1 MFREPEDS
9 ECGGVVTGIRKRSAA
24 MSGLMFEPVKLGEL
38 ALKNK
43 FVLASLTRG
52 RSGETRVPNDAN
64 VEYYR
69 QRAGF
74 GLVMS
79 EATAISPMGEGWY
92 DSPSL
97 YKPEQVAGWKRVCE
111 AVHGE
116 GGLML
121 AQLWHIGRAGHSSFL
136 PDGQPMVSA
145 SAIKIEGDG
154 VYTADT
160 TKQPHE
166 TPRAL
171 EIGEVEATVR
181 DYKQAALNAKEAG
194 FDGVEVHSANGYL
207 IDQFLQSTSN
217 VRTDAYG
224 GSVENRYRFLKEIFE
239 AVFEVFEPSRVGVKL
254 SPNGVYNGMGSADNI
269 ETFEYVMTE
278 IEKLGLAYV
287 QVMDG
292 LAFGFHE
299 KCPPMTLPD
308 IKKLLKTTPIVANCG
323 YTPESADAAVIAGDA
338 QAVAFGRPTLT
349 NPDYVDRLKNGYPIA
364 ETLPN
369 DQWFGRAE
377 HRLAPEKGYIDFPA
391 KYDPAVTA

>member
-1 MFREPEDS
+1 
-9 ECGGVVTGIRKRSAA
+9 
-24 MSGLMFEPVKLGEL
+24 
-38 ALKNK
+38 
-43 FVLASLTRG
+43 
-52 RSGETRVPNDAN
+52 
-64 VEYYR
+64 
-69 QRAGF
+69 
-74 GLVMS
+74 MS

-121 AQLWHIGRAGHSSFL
+121 AQLWHIGRAGHT
-136 PDGQPMVSA
+136 DGLGERHQ
-145 SAIKIEGDG
+145 IEGDG

-160 TKQPHE
+160 TKQPHK

-171 EIGEVEATVR
+171 EIGEVEANVC

-194 FDGVEVHSANGYL
+194 FDGVEVHSANGYF

-278 IEKLGLAYV
+278 IEKLGFAYV
-287 QVMDG
+287 
-292 LAFGFHE
+292 
-299 KCPPMTLPD
+299 
-308 IKKLLKTTPIVANCG
+308 KKLLKTTPIVANCG
-323 YTPESADAAVIAGDA
+323 YTPESAEAAVAAGDP
-338 QAVAFGRPTLT
+338 QAVAFGRPTLS
-349 NPDYVDRLKNGYPIA
+349 NPDYVDRLKNGNPIA
-364 ETLPN
+364 DTLPN

-377 HRLAPEKGYIDFPA
+377 HRLTPEKGYIDIPV
-391 KYDPAVTA
+391 KYNPAVAA